1 LQSHEILFLVI
12 SYILGSIPFGAIIF
26 FVLDKKD
33 IRKEGSGNIGATN
46 MLRTKGKAA
55 GIATLIFDMLKG
67 MIPIIYGLNHFD
79 SQVLVLMAGAAA
91 IFGHIFPVFLKFK
104 GGKGVATFA
113 GVFLIFYFP
122 SMMLFLG
129 VFLIVGILTR
139 FVSLGSILGILSVFF
154 LTLFTQIAE
163 VSVIVLVIVI
173 VILIRHRT
181 NIRRL
186 IQGNENKLNLK

>member
-129 VFLIVGILTR
+129 VFLIVVILTR